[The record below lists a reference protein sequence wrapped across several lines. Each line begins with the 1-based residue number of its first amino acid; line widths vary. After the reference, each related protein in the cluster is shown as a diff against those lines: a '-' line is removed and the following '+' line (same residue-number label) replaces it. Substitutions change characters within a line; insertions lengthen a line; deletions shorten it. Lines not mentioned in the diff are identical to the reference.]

1 MIDHRLFFLPETFSE
16 GGWGRGG
23 NCGGEW
29 TQQKVQEQSKKR
41 KAGLVGGGGGGW
53 GGGGGGRGGVRG
65 RVQSRRDGEFFDPIL
80 KVNSKVI
87 LGQPAR

>member
-1 MIDHRLFFLPETFSE
+1 MDTVE
-16 GGWGRGG
+16 GPRTI
-23 NCGGEW
+23 EEE
-29 TQQKVQEQSKKR
+29 K
-41 KAGLVGGGGGGW
+41 W
-53 GGGGGGRGGVRG
+53 GGGGGGGRWGVRG

>member
-1 MIDHRLFFLPETFSE
+1 MIDHRLFFLPETFRE

-23 NCGGEW
+23 
-29 TQQKVQEQSKKR
+29 
-41 KAGLVGGGGGGW
+41 GGGGQLWRRMDTAEGPRTIEEEKSGVGGDGVGW
-53 GGGGGGRGGVRG
+53 GGGRGGVRG

-80 KVNSKVI
+80 KVDSKVI